1 MLANESPVIG
11 SSSFVSKFN
20 PSAVQRGLV
29 VSIFTAGAF
38 VGAGIGGPSGD
49 WVGRRYT
56 IIVGAIIFC
65 VGGALQTGAES
76 IPYLYGGRFLAGT
89 G

>member
-1 MLANESPVIG
+1 MSVLVIG
-11 SSSFVSKFN
+11 SSSCVAKFD
-20 PSAVQRGLV
+20 PSAAQRGLV

-49 WVGRRYT
+49 AVGRRFT

-65 VGGALQTGAES
+65 IGGALQTGAETIS
-76 IPYLYGGRFLAGT
+76 YLYGGRFLAGT

>member
-1 MLANESPVIG
+1 MPILVIG
-11 SSSFVSKFN
+11 SSSFVAKFD
-20 PSAVQRGLV
+20 PSAAQRGLV

-49 WVGRRYT
+49 AVGRRL
-56 IIVGAIIFC
+56 IVVGAIIFC
-65 VGGALQTGAES
+65 IGGALQTGAETIS
-76 IPYLYGGRFLAGT
+76 YLYGGRFLAGT